1 VGKTTERVSI
11 SPAGVQGD
19 DQSLLPALSSNGRY
33 VAFESVAS
41 NLVPGHTNGELH
53 VFVRDR
59 LSGTTT
65 LVSQSTGGAQGNGV
79 SSSPSISDDGRI
91 VAFQSEADNLVGND
105 TNADQDVFVRDLMA
119 GTTRRISVGPMGQQ
133 VSQLSAFPSVSDDGR
148 YVAFDSA
155 DDNLIPGD
163 TNGVIDVFV
172 RDLMAGTTERVSVA
186 TNGDQSQGADNL
198 VGPVAISGDGLHV
211 AFASTADNLVEGDTN
226 GLRDAFVRNLG

>member
-1 VGKTTERVSI
+1 M
-11 SPAGVQGD
+11 
-19 DQSLLPALSSNGRY
+19 
-33 VAFESVAS
+33 F
-41 NLVPGHTNGELH
+41 
-53 VFVRDR
+53 
-59 LSGTTT
+59 
-65 LVSQSTGGAQGNGV
+65 
-79 SSSPSISDDGRI
+79 
-91 VAFQSEADNLVGND
+91 
-105 TNADQDVFVRDLMA
+105 

-198 VGPVAISGDGLHV
+198 VGPVADSGDGLHV